1 MKVSILVVL
10 VYGSLFSM
18 GWSFQKSQTNP
29 LQGDWQLLSILLS
42 ERVHTTDFNGKI
54 PAIRFDTA
62 INQSSGTTGCNR
74 FSGSYVA
81 VNGQLRFDMEKMALT
96 RMACL
101 GENER
106 LFLDALKKITH
117 YTIEGQTLVMSS
129 GNTVIMRWQKK

>member
-10 VYGSLFSM
+10 VFSSLFSM

-29 LQGDWQLLSILLS
+29 LQGDWQLLSIQLS
-42 ERVHTTDFNGKI
+42 EQVHITDFNGKV

-74 FSGSYVA
+74 FSGTYVA
-81 VNGQLRFDMEKMALT
+81 ANGQMRFDMEKMALT
-96 RMACL
+96 RMACV
-101 GENER
+101 GDNER

-117 YTIEGQTLVMSS
+117 YTIEGQALVMSS